1 MKIIVFGHYDFIMA
15 KFAFAL
21 KCIILAFQW
30 TKRTISTNFKIHC
43 SNTAAYNSYNY
54 GSPYFQLQQG
64 VVIFCS
70 KHLTY
75 AMI

>member
-1 MKIIVFGHYDFIMA
+1 MMVLGHYDFIMA
-15 KFAFAL
+15 KFAYAL

-30 TKRTISTNFKIHC
+30 TKRTISTNLKIYC

-54 GSPYFQLQQG
+54 GSQYFQLQQG

-70 KHLTY
+70 EHLTY
-75 AMI
+75 AKI